1 MDDGAARTASQGDDC
16 HVMVVDDEAD
26 FRNTVALLLGLE
38 GFRVSHA
45 ATGTEALACVSAGAK
60 PHLMLLD
67 QRMPGLTGTQ
77 TLAEL
82 RRLGVDVPVVLVSAM
97 ADARRLAEEHRF
109 DGVLQKPF
117 SHDDLNLVIRAILRD
132 RGAHCAQAT

>member
-1 MDDGAARTASQGDDC
+1 MDNGTEARSPEDDC
-16 HVMVVDDEAD
+16 LVMVVDDEAD
-26 FRNTVALLLGLE
+26 YRDSVALLLGLD

-45 ATGTEALACVSAGAK
+45 ATGTQALACVLSGAK
-60 PHLMLLD
+60 PDVMLLD

-82 RRLGVDVPVVLVSAM
+82 RRVGIDLPVVLVSAA
-97 ADARRLAEEHRF
+97 ADARGLADEHQF

-117 SHDDLNLVIRAILRD
+117 SHDDLNGVIRDVLRK
-132 RGAHCAQAT
+132 RGALCSQAR